1 MTTVRTTVELDKDL
15 LKKAKQKAV
24 EEDKT
29 LKQLVESALKKEVEN
44 PEKRKRKIKIRTYDM
59 GEIKGTLSREEIYE
73 EHLNDIVRH

>member
-1 MTTVRTTVELDKDL
+1 MATVRTTIELDKEL

-29 LKQLVESALKKEVEN
+29 LKQLFESALKKEVEN
-44 PEKRKRKIKIRTYDM
+44 PEKPKRKIKIRTYDM

-73 EHLNDIVRH
+73 ERLNDIV